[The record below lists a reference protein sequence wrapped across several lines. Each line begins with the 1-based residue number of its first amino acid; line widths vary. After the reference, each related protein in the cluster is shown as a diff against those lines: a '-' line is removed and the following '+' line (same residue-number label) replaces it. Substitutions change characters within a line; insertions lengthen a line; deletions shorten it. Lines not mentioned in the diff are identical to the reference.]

1 MLVILLLVEKKRAM
15 HSFVKG
21 DSWDSTSLLSSSNP
35 MLEPLLRDVLH
46 GSALSEQASGD
57 GGPGVN

>member
-1 MLVILLLVEKKRAM
+1 MILLLAKKKRAM
-15 HSFVKG
+15 NSFVKG

-35 MLEPLLRDVLH
+35 TQGPLLRDALQ
-46 GSALSEQASGD
+46 GSALSEQGSGD